1 MHGAL
6 QELQPSFSGR
16 CGVQHTDFSRADLL
30 SVYRALRRV
39 KRSRHERVTHVYQL
53 TLKGWVL
60 PDACEELTAAAKS
73 MCALALCSGTVFGKS
88 WGHHLSPPGWHN
100 NDGLGH
106 ICIMVLPY
114 VVIISLSL

>member
-60 PDACEELTAAAKS
+60 PDACEELTAAAKR
-73 MCALALCSGTVFGKS
+73 MCDGSVVV
-88 WGHHLSPPGWHN
+88 SPR
-100 NDGLGH
+100 
-106 ICIMVLPY
+106 
-114 VVIISLSL
+114 SSS

>member
-73 MCALALCSGTVFGKS
+73 MCEGSVVVSTRSSPQASTTPNPATREARSAFAVAL
-88 WGHHLSPPGWHN
+88 
-100 NDGLGH
+100 
-106 ICIMVLPY
+106 
-114 VVIISLSL
+114 VI

>member
-73 MCALALCSGTVFGKS
+73 MCEGSVVVSTRSSPS
-88 WGHHLSPPGWHN
+88 WA
-100 NDGLGH
+100 
-106 ICIMVLPY
+106 
-114 VVIISLSL
+114 